1 MVCCIWQSYTA
12 YASLLPA
19 RYGKEPQGGNLVA
32 YASRVLLMR
41 IHSQRFLSDASV
53 SVVSFLCVC
62 SCVSFWGRKERLL
75 LRKSEVLRGVHTG
88 SNFEPF
94 GNSLSL
100 VVYTML
106 LFSQSGMFCV

>member
-12 YASLLPA
+12 YALLQPA

-32 YASRVLLMR
+32 YASRVLLMC
-41 IHSQRFLSDASV
+41 IHSQRFLGDVSV

-62 SCVSFWGRKERLL
+62 SCFSFLGWEEILL

-100 VVYTML
+100 AVYTML
-106 LFSQSGMFCV
+106 LFSRSGMFCV